1 MHFYLEVIL
10 RSDFG
15 ALSFFVNEDISLLD
29 TLHEVST
36 NWA

>member
-10 RSDFG
+10 WSDLG

-29 TLHEVST
+29 TLHEVAA